1 MNRAENSGMDL
12 RVMNGLAVALFAIF
26 VGSVLVAA
34 TRWVSNRSVFALHSI
49 TVLGDVTHANAPTVR
64 AHVVSRV
71 TGSFFSVDLARTRT
85 VLEAM
90 PWVRHAVVHRDFPNK
105 LRVQLQEHQVAAYW
119 GDANEPRLL
128 NTFGEVFDANV
139 GEVEVEVDD
148 LPHLNGPLAQS
159 ATVLAAYRAL
169 APQFAAMD
177 LTLESLDLTNQG
189 SWRIGLSGGATLE
202 AGRGDLE
209 QIQTDVA
216 QFLKTLTRVLAR
228 YQRPAGALES
238 ADLRYKNGYA
248 IRLRGV
254 STLAAV
260 APTP

>member
-1 MNRAENSGMDL
+1 MNRAENSAMDL
-12 RVMNGLAVALFAIF
+12 RVMNALAVLLFVIF
-26 VGSVLVAA
+26 LGSVLLAI
-34 TRWVSNRSVFALHSI
+34 TRWVSNRSVFALNSI
-49 TVLGDVTHANAPTVR
+49 TVLGDVTHANVPTVR

-119 GDANEPRLL
+119 GEANEPRLL

-139 GEVEVEVDD
+139 GEVEVDD
-148 LPHLNGPLAQS
+148 LPRLNGPLAQS
-159 ATVLAAYRAL
+159 TTVLAAYRAL

-177 LTLESLDLTNQG
+177 LTVDSLELTNQG
-189 SWRIGLSGGATLE
+189 SWRIGLNGGATIE

-209 QIQTDVA
+209 QIQTRVGH
-216 QFLKTLTRVLAR
+216 FLKTLTRVLAR

-238 ADLRYKNGYA
+238 ADLRHENGYA

-260 APTP
+260 APPP

>member
-1 MNRAENSGMDL
+1 MNRSENTAMDL
-12 RVMNGLAVALFAIF
+12 RMMNGLALVLFAIF

-34 TRWVSNRSVFALHSI
+34 TRWVSNRSVFALNNI
-49 TVLGDVTHANAPTVR
+49 TVLGDVTHANVPTVR

-119 GDANEPRLL
+119 GDSNEPRLL

-139 GEVEVEVDD
+139 GEVEVDD

-159 ATVLAAYRAL
+159 ATVLAAYHAL
-169 APQFAAMD
+169 APQFSAMD
-177 LTLESLDLTNQG
+177 LTVDSLELTNQG
-189 SWRIGLSGGATLE
+189 SWRVGLNGGAVIE
-202 AGRGDLE
+202 AGRCDLE
-209 QIQTDVA
+209 QVQTRVGH
-216 QFLKTLTRVLAR
+216 FLKTLTRVLAR

-238 ADLRYKNGYA
+238 ADLRHENGYA

>member
-1 MNRAENSGMDL
+1 MNRAENSAVDL
-12 RVMNGLAVALFAIF
+12 RVMNGLAVVLFAIF
-26 VGSVLVAA
+26 VLSVLVAV
-34 TRWVSNRSVFALHSI
+34 TRWVSNRSVFALQSI
-49 TVLGDVTHANAPTVR
+49 TVLGDVSHANAPTVR

-71 TGSFFSVDLARTRT
+71 TGSFFSVDLASTRT

-139 GEVEVEVDD
+139 GEVEADD
-148 LPHLNGPLAQS
+148 LPRLNGPLAQS

-177 LTLESLDLTNQG
+177 LTLESLELTNQG
-189 SWRIGLSGGATLE
+189 SWRISLNGGATIE

-209 QIQTDVA
+209 QIQADVG

>member
-1 MNRAENSGMDL
+1 MNRAENSAMDL
-12 RVMNGLAVALFAIF
+12 RVMNALAVLLFVIF
-26 VGSVLVAA
+26 LGSVLLAI
-34 TRWVSNRSVFALHSI
+34 TRWVSNRSVFALNSI
-49 TVLGDVTHANAPTVR
+49 TVLGDVTHANVPTVR

-119 GDANEPRLL
+119 GEANEPRLL

-139 GEVEVEVDD
+139 GEVEVDD
-148 LPHLNGPLAQS
+148 LPRLNGPLAQS
-159 ATVLAAYRAL
+159 TTVLAAYRAL

-177 LTLESLDLTNQG
+177 LTVDSLELTNQG
-189 SWRIGLSGGATLE
+189 SWRIGLNGGATIE

-209 QIQTDVA
+209 QIQTRVGH
-216 QFLKTLTRVLAR
+216 FLKTLTRVLAR

-238 ADLRYKNGYA
+238 ADLRHENGYA

>member
-1 MNRAENSGMDL
+1 MNRAETSAMDL
-12 RVMNGLAVALFAIF
+12 RVMNGLAVVLFAVF
-26 VGSVLVAA
+26 VGSVLLAV

-49 TVLGDVTHANAPTVR
+49 TVVGDVAHANAPTVR

-139 GEVEVEVDD
+139 GEVEADD
-148 LPHLNGPLAQS
+148 LPHLNGPLEQS
-159 ATVLAAYRAL
+159 TKVLAAYRAL
-169 APQFAAMD
+169 APQFSAMD
-177 LTLESLDLTNQG
+177 LTLDSLELTNQG
-189 SWRIGLSGGATLE
+189 SWRIGLAGGAVIE

>member
-1 MNRAENSGMDL
+1 MNRAENSAMDL
-12 RVMNGLAVALFAIF
+12 RVMNALAVLLFVIF
-26 VGSVLVAA
+26 LGSVLLAI
-34 TRWVSNRSVFALHSI
+34 TRWVSNRSVFALNSI
-49 TVLGDVTHANAPTVR
+49 TVLGDVTHANVPTVR

-139 GEVEVEVDD
+139 GEVEVDD
-148 LPHLNGPLAQS
+148 LPRLNGPLAQS
-159 ATVLAAYRAL
+159 TTVLAAYRAL

-177 LTLESLDLTNQG
+177 LTVDSLELTNQG
-189 SWRIGLSGGATLE
+189 SWRIGLNGGATIE

-209 QIQTDVA
+209 QIQTRVGH
-216 QFLKTLTRVLAR
+216 FLKTLTRVLAR

-238 ADLRYKNGYA
+238 ADLRHENGYA

>member
-1 MNRAENSGMDL
+1 MNRAENSAMDL
-12 RVMNGLAVALFAIF
+12 RVMNALAVLLFVIF
-26 VGSVLVAA
+26 LGSVLLAI
-34 TRWVSNRSVFALHSI
+34 TRWVSNRSVFALNSI
-49 TVLGDVTHANAPTVR
+49 TVLGDVTHANVPTVR

-119 GDANEPRLL
+119 GEANEPRLL

-139 GEVEVEVDD
+139 GEVEVDD
-148 LPHLNGPLAQS
+148 LPHLNGPLGQS
-159 ATVLAAYRAL
+159 TTVLAAYRAL
-169 APQFAAMD
+169 APQFSAMD
-177 LTLESLDLTNQG
+177 LTVDSLELTNQG
-189 SWRIGLSGGATLE
+189 SWRIGLNGGATIE

-209 QIQTDVA
+209 QIQTRVGH
-216 QFLKTLTRVLAR
+216 FLKTLTRVLAR

-238 ADLRYKNGYA
+238 ADLRHENGYA

>member
-1 MNRAENSGMDL
+1 MNRAESSALDL
-12 RVMNGLAVALFAIF
+12 RVMNGLAVLLFAIF
-26 VGSVLVAA
+26 VGSVLVAV
-34 TRWVSNRSVFALHSI
+34 TRWVSNRSVFALQNI
-49 TVLGDVTHANAPTVR
+49 TVVGDVAHANVPTVR

-71 TGSFFSVDLARTRT
+71 TGSFFSVDLARTRK

-90 PWVRHAVVHRDFPNK
+90 PWVRRAVIHRDFPNK
-105 LRVQLQEHQVAAYW
+105 LRVQLQEHQVAGYW

-139 GEVEVEVDD
+139 GEVEADD
-148 LPHLNGPLAQS
+148 LPHLNGPLEQS
-159 ATVLAAYRAL
+159 TKVLAVYRAL

-177 LTLESLDLTNQG
+177 LTVDSLELTNQG
-189 SWRIGLSGGATLE
+189 SWRIGLSGGATIE

-216 QFLKTLTRVLAR
+216 QFLKTLTRVFAR
-228 YQRPAGALES
+228 YQRPSAALES

-260 APTP
+260 APAL

>member
-1 MNRAENSGMDL
+1 MNRAENSAMDL
-12 RVMNGLAVALFAIF
+12 RVMNALAVLLFVIF
-26 VGSVLVAA
+26 LGSVLLAI
-34 TRWVSNRSVFALHSI
+34 TRWVSNRSVFALNSI
-49 TVLGDVTHANAPTVR
+49 TVLGDVTHANVPTVR

-119 GDANEPRLL
+119 GEANEPRLL

-139 GEVEVEVDD
+139 GEVEVDD
-148 LPHLNGPLAQS
+148 LPRLNGPLEQS
-159 ATVLAAYRAL
+159 TKVLAAYRAL

-177 LTLESLDLTNQG
+177 LTVDSLELTNQG
-189 SWRIGLSGGATLE
+189 SWRIGLNGGATIE

-209 QIQTDVA
+209 QIQTRVGH
-216 QFLKTLTRVLAR
+216 FLKTLTRVLAR

-238 ADLRYKNGYA
+238 ADLRHENGYA

>member
-1 MNRAENSGMDL
+1 L
-12 RVMNGLAVALFAIF
+12 Q
-26 VGSVLVAA
+26 
-34 TRWVSNRSVFALHSI
+34 SI
-49 TVLGDVTHANAPTVR
+49 TVLGDVSHANAPTVR

-71 TGSFFSVDLARTRT
+71 TGSFFSVDLASTRT

-139 GEVEVEVDD
+139 GEVEADD
-148 LPHLNGPLAQS
+148 LPRLNGPLAQS

-177 LTLESLDLTNQG
+177 LTLESLELTNQG
-189 SWRIGLSGGATLE
+189 SWRISLNGGATIE

-209 QIQTDVA
+209 QIQADVG

>member
-1 MNRAENSGMDL
+1 MNRAENSAVDL
-12 RVMNGLAVALFAIF
+12 RVMNGLAVVLFPIF
-26 VGSVLVAA
+26 VLSVLVAV
-34 TRWVSNRSVFALHSI
+34 TRWVSNRSVFALQSI
-49 TVLGDVTHANAPTVR
+49 TVLGDVSHANAPTVR

-71 TGSFFSVDLARTRT
+71 TGSFFSVDLASTRT

-139 GEVEVEVDD
+139 GEVEVDD
-148 LPHLNGPLAQS
+148 LPRLNGPLAQS

-177 LTLESLDLTNQG
+177 LTLESLELTNQG
-189 SWRIGLSGGATLE
+189 SWRISLNGGATIE

-209 QIQTDVA
+209 QIQADVG

>member
-1 MNRAENSGMDL
+1 MNRAENSGMDV
-12 RVMNGLAVALFAIF
+12 RVMNGLAMVLFAIF
-26 VGSVLVAA
+26 IGSVLVAA
-34 TRWVSNRSVFALHSI
+34 TRWLSNRSVFALHSI

-71 TGSFFSVDLARTRT
+71 TGSFFSVDLVHTRT
-85 VLEAM
+85 VLETM
-90 PWVRHAVVHRDFPNK
+90 PWVRHAVVHREFPNK
-105 LRVQLQEHQVAAYW
+105 LRVQLQEHQVAAFW

-139 GEVEVEVDD
+139 GEVEVDD

-159 ATVLAAYRAL
+159 ATVLATYRAL

-177 LTLESLDLTNQG
+177 LTLENLDLTSQG
-189 SWRIGLSGGATLE
+189 SWRIGLTGGATIE

-209 QIQTDVA
+209 QIQADVS

-248 IRLRGV
+248 IRLRGLG
-254 STLAAV
+254 TFAGV

>member
-1 MNRAENSGMDL
+1 MNRSENTAMDL
-12 RVMNGLAVALFAIF
+12 RMMNGLALVLFAIF

-34 TRWVSNRSVFALHSI
+34 TLWVSNRSVFALNNI
-49 TVLGDVTHANAPTVR
+49 TVLGDVTHANVPTVR

-119 GDANEPRLL
+119 GDSNEPRLL

-139 GEVEVEVDD
+139 GEVEVDD

-159 ATVLAAYRAL
+159 ATVLAAYHAL
-169 APQFAAMD
+169 APQFSAMD
-177 LTLESLDLTNQG
+177 LTVDSLELTNQG
-189 SWRIGLSGGATLE
+189 SWRVGLNGGAVIE

-209 QIQTDVA
+209 QVQTRVGH
-216 QFLKTLTRVLAR
+216 FLKTLTRVLAR

-238 ADLRYKNGYA
+238 ADLRHENGYA

>member
-1 MNRAENSGMDL
+1 MNRAENSAMDL
-12 RVMNGLAVALFAIF
+12 RVMNALAVLLFVIF
-26 VGSVLVAA
+26 LGSVLLAI
-34 TRWVSNRSVFALHSI
+34 TRWVSNRSVFALNSI
-49 TVLGDVTHANAPTVR
+49 TVLGDVTHANVPTVR

-119 GDANEPRLL
+119 GEANEPRLL

-139 GEVEVEVDD
+139 GEVEVDD
-148 LPHLNGPLAQS
+148 LPRLNGPLAQS
-159 ATVLAAYRAL
+159 TTVLAAYRAL
-169 APQFAAMD
+169 APQFSAMD
-177 LTLESLDLTNQG
+177 LTVDSLELTNQG
-189 SWRIGLSGGATLE
+189 SWRIGLNGGATIE

-209 QIQTDVA
+209 QIQTRVGH
-216 QFLKTLTRVLAR
+216 FLKTLTRVLAR

-238 ADLRYKNGYA
+238 ADLRHENGYA